1 MKIIFPFILFS
12 CLIFSPLLGQTR
24 EEKKEEKLKKGAEDF
39 EKIKAL
45 IDGKVYEFEAYWT
58 TSSQGGRFNLI
69 SRANLLQ
76 IRNDSV
82 DVRLAYFGVQHAG
95 STAMNRD
102 GGIVYK
108 GLMDDYQTKI
118 NQKKSTITIEFNTK
132 NNPEYYQFIM
142 TVYKSGSTVISVTSN
157 VRSGS
162 NYDGITRAIKE

>member
-1 MKIIFPFILFS
+1 MKIIFSFILFS
-12 CLIFSPLLGQTR
+12 CLIFSPVLGQTKEEKR
-24 EEKKEEKLKKGAEDF
+24 EEKSKKGAEDF

-45 IDGKVYEFEAYWT
+45 IDGKVYEFEASWT
-58 TSSQGGRFNLI
+58 TSSEGGRFNLM
-69 SRANLLQ
+69 SRANLIQ

-95 STAMNRD
+95 GTAMNRE

-108 GLMDDYQTKI
+108 GLMDEYQTRT
-118 NQKKSTITIEFNTK
+118 NDKKSTITIEFNTK
-132 NNPEYYQFIM
+132 NSPEYYQFIM

-162 NYDGITRAIKE
+162 KYDGITRAIKE